1 MKLSEKLA
9 ALEQEESREATDT
22 AAASATPWAGVAKRP
37 RTTNPAHTTNPVRTT
52 STWDATKKKVRE
64 LVLEEVAPRMRGLSP
79 EELAVEV
86 KSALDQSLQRE
97 DVAVTPLERRRFVQE
112 MMSDTLGYGPLDPLL
127 ADETITE
134 VMCNSFDDIWVER
147 EGLIEHTDLSF
158 TDDIQYRAVIDKIVS
173 AVGRRVDEASP
184 MVDARLPDGS
194 RVNAII
200 PPLALHGSVLTIRKF
215 SKDPYNAKDLINFGT
230 WTLDL
235 VTVMEACVRGKL
247 NILVSGGTG
256 TGKTTNLN
264 VLSAFIPEGER
275 IITIE
280 DSAELQLQQPHVVNL
295 ETRPASAEG
304 TGQVSIRELVKNA
317 LRMRPD
323 RIIVGECRAAEALDM
338 LQAMNTGHEGS
349 MTTVHANASRD
360 AISRLETMVLMAGYE
375 LPVRAIREQIASAID
390 LILQVS
396 RMPDGRR
403 VITAVTEVQGM
414 EGDIILL
421 QDIFKYRTLP
431 GVSGGKAS
439 GELVA
444 TGLRPKFL
452 DKLGENSVEVPASA
466 FKAPVGSAPGQVSST
481 SPRGRKVRVPS
492 AREVADRERLR

>member
-1 MKLSEKLA
+1 
-9 ALEQEESREATDT
+9 
-22 AAASATPWAGVAKRP
+22 
-37 RTTNPAHTTNPVRTT
+37 
-52 STWDATKKKVRE
+52 
-64 LVLEEVAPRMRGLSP
+64 
-79 EELAVEV
+79 
-86 KSALDQSLQRE
+86 
-97 DVAVTPLERRRFVQE
+97 
-112 MMSDTLGYGPLDPLL
+112 
-127 ADETITE
+127 
-134 VMCNSFDDIWVER
+134 MCNAYDDIWVER
-147 EGLIEHTDLSF
+147 DGRIEHTDLSF

-215 SKDPYNAKDLINFGT
+215 STDPYTAKDLINFGT

-264 VLSAFIPEGER
+264 VLSAFIPDGER

-280 DSAELQLQQPHVVNL
+280 DSAELQLQQPHVINL

-304 TGQVSIRELVKNA
+304 TGQVSIRDLVKNA

-349 MTTVHANASRD
+349 MTTVHANA
-360 AISRLETMVLMAGYE
+360 
-375 LPVRAIREQIASAID
+375 P
-390 LILQVS
+390 
-396 RMPDGRR
+396 
-403 VITAVTEVQGM
+403 
-414 EGDIILL
+414 
-421 QDIFKYRTLP
+421 
-431 GVSGGKAS
+431 
-439 GELVA
+439 A
-444 TGLRPKFL
+444 T
-452 DKLGENSVEVPASA
+452 
-466 FKAPVGSAPGQVSST
+466 
-481 SPRGRKVRVPS
+481 PS
-492 AREVADRERLR
+492 AASRRWC

>member
-9 ALEQEESREATDT
+9 ALEQEESKEAEAES
-22 AAASATPWAGVAKRP
+22 AAPPGSAPKRT
-37 RTTNPAHTTNPVRTT
+37 RTTTARTRPTT
-52 STWDATKKKVRE
+52 SWDATKKKVRE
-64 LVLEEVAPRMRGLSP
+64 LVLEEVAPKMQGLSA
-79 EELAVEV
+79 EDLAAEV
-86 KSALDQSLQRE
+86 KSALDRILQRE
-97 DVAVTPLERRRFVQE
+97 DVEVTPLERRRFVQE

-127 ADETITE
+127 SDETITE
-134 VMCNSFDDIWVER
+134 VMCNAYDDIWVER
-147 EGLIEHTDLSF
+147 GGRLEQTDLSF
-158 TDDIQYRAVIDKIVS
+158 TDDTQYRAVIDKIVS

-200 PPLALHGSVLTIRKF
+200 PPLALHGAVLTIRKF
-215 SKDPYNAKDLINFGT
+215 SKDPFTAKDLINFGT

-247 NILVSGGTG
+247 NVLVSGGTG

-264 VLSAFIPEGER
+264 VLSGFIPDGER

-280 DSAELQLQQPHVVNL
+280 DSAELQLQQPHVINL

-304 TGQVSIRELVKNA
+304 SGQVSIRDLVKNA

-349 MTTVHANASRD
+349 MTTVHANSSRD
-360 AISRLETMVLMAGYE
+360 AISRLETMVLMAGYD
-375 LPVRAIREQIASAID
+375 LPMRAIREQIASAID

-396 RMPDGRR
+396 RQPDGRR
-403 VITAVTEVQGM
+403 VITAVTEVQGL
-414 EGDIILL
+414 EGDTILL
-421 QDIFKYRTLP
+421 QDIFTYRSLP
-431 GVSGGKAS
+431 GGEGRAA

-452 DKLGENSVEVPASA
+452 DKLQESSVMVPASA
-466 FKAPVGSAPGQVSST
+466 FKAPVSPGRGLPPS
-481 SPRGRKVRVPS
+481 RGRKVRVPS
-492 AREVADRERLR
+492 AREVADREQLR

>member
-9 ALEQEESREATDT
+9 ALEEEESREAAD
-22 AAASATPWAGVAKRP
+22 ATPAPPTAGVQKRP
-37 RTTNPAHTTNPVRTT
+37 RPTGRAKTT

-64 LVLEEVAPRMRGLSP
+64 LVLEDVAPRMQGLTA
-79 EELAVEV
+79 EELAAEV
-86 KSALDQSLQRE
+86 KSSLDKILQRE
-97 DVAVTPLERRRFVQE
+97 DVEVTPLERRRFVQE

-127 ADETITE
+127 ADESITE
-134 VMCNSFDDIWVER
+134 VMCNAYDDIWVER
-147 EGLIEHTDLSF
+147 AGLIERTDLAFS
-158 TDDIQYRAVIDKIVS
+158 DDIQYRAVIDKIVS

-215 SKDPYNAKDLINFGT
+215 SKDPWTAKDLINFGT

-264 VLSAFIPEGER
+264 VLSAFIPDGER

-280 DSAELQLQQPHVVNL
+280 DSAELQLQQPHVINL
-295 ETRPASAEG
+295 ETRPPSAEG
-304 TGQVSIRELVKNA
+304 TGTVSIRDLVKNA

-349 MTTVHANASRD
+349 MTTVHANSARD

-375 LPVRAIREQIASAID
+375 LPVRAIREQIAAAID
-390 LILQVS
+390 VILQVS

-403 VITAVTEVQGM
+403 VITSVTEAQGL
-414 EGDIILL
+414 EGDTILL
-421 QDIFKYRTLP
+421 QDIFTYRQTP
-431 GVSGGKAS
+431 GAGTKAG
-439 GELVA
+439 GELVPS
-444 TGLRPKFL
+444 GLRPKFL
-452 DKLGENSVEVPASA
+452 DKLTELGVEVPASA
-466 FKAPVGSAPGQVSST
+466 FKAPVGAAPGRAPAT
-481 SPRGRKVRVPS
+481 TARGRKVRVPT

>member
-9 ALEQEESREATDT
+9 ALEQEEATRD
-22 AAASATPWAGVAKRP
+22 AATSAATERPATSSAKKPRSPKGKGASP
-37 RTTNPAHTTNPVRTT
+37 
-52 STWDATKKKVRE
+52 WDATKKKVRE
-64 LVLEEVAPRMRGLSP
+64 LVLDEVAPKMGGLTA
-79 EELAVEV
+79 EELAEEV
-86 KSALDQSLQRE
+86 RGALDRILQRE
-97 DVAVTPLERRRFVQE
+97 DVEVTPLERRRFVQE
-112 MMSDTLGYGPLDPLL
+112 VMSDTLGYGPLDPLL
-127 ADETITE
+127 ADDTITE
-134 VMCNSFDDIWVER
+134 VMCNAYDDIWVER
-147 EGLIEHTDLSF
+147 EGRIEHTDLSF
-158 TDDIQYRAVIDKIVS
+158 TDDSQYRAVIDKIVS

-215 SKDPYNAKDLINFGT
+215 SKDPYTAKDLIAFGT
-230 WTLDL
+230 WTVDL

-247 NILVSGGTG
+247 NVLVSGGTG

-264 VLSAFIPEGER
+264 VLSSFIPDGER
-275 IITIE
+275 VITIE
-280 DSAELQLQQPHVVNL
+280 DSAELQLQQPHVINL

-304 TGQVSIRELVKNA
+304 TGAVTIRDLVKNA

-349 MTTVHANASRD
+349 MTTVHANTSRD
-360 AISRLETMVLMAGYE
+360 AISRLETMVLMAGFE

-390 LILQVS
+390 LILQVT

-403 VITAVTEVQGM
+403 VISAVTEVQGM

-421 QDIFKYRTLP
+421 QDIFKYRSVP
-431 GVSGGKAS
+431 GGVGAGS

-452 DKLGENSVEVPASA
+452 DKLAESKVEVPASA
-466 FKAPVGSAPGQVSST
+466 FKAPAGTAPGARQASAGSG
-481 SPRGRKVRVPS
+481 RGRKVRVPN

>member
-9 ALEQEESREATDT
+9 ALEQEESREAAET
-22 AAASATPWAGVAKRP
+22 ASATAAPAAGVTKRARATGRA
-37 RTTNPAHTTNPVRTT
+37 RTP

-64 LVLEEVAPRMRGLSP
+64 LVLEEVAPRMQGLSA
-79 EELAVEV
+79 EELAAEV
-86 KSALDQSLQRE
+86 KSALDQILQRE
-97 DVAVTPLERRRFVQE
+97 DVEVTPLERRRFVQE

-127 ADETITE
+127 ADESITE
-134 VMCNSFDDIWVER
+134 VMCNAYDDIWVER
-147 EGLIEHTDLSF
+147 DGLIERTDLSF
-158 TDDIQYRAVIDKIVS
+158 TDDVQYRSVIDKIVS

-215 SKDPYNAKDLINFGT
+215 SKDPYTAKDLINFGT

-247 NILVSGGTG
+247 NVLVSGGTG

-264 VLSAFIPEGER
+264 VLSGFIPDGER

-280 DSAELQLQQPHVVNL
+280 DSAELQLQQPHVISL

-304 TGQVSIRELVKNA
+304 TGQVSIRDLVKNA

-349 MTTVHANASRD
+349 MTTVHANTSRD

-375 LPVRAIREQIASAID
+375 LPVRAIREQIAAAID

-403 VITAVTEVQGM
+403 VITAVTEVQGL
-414 EGDIILL
+414 EGDTILL
-421 QDIFKYRTLP
+421 QDIFIYRAVP
-431 GVSGGKAS
+431 GAAGKAS

-452 DKLGENSVEVPASA
+452 DKLGESAVEVPASA
-466 FKAPVGSAPGQVSST
+466 FKAPVGAAPGRVAPNAS
-481 SPRGRKVRVPS
+481 RGRKVRVPT

>member
-9 ALEQEESREATDT
+9 ALEQEETSREAEH
-22 AAASATPWAGVAKRP
+22 AANAPAAPTAGVVKR
-37 RTTNPAHTTNPVRTT
+37 RPVKVKGT
-52 STWDATKKKVRE
+52 SPWDATKRKVRE
-64 LVLEEVAPRMRGLSP
+64 LVLEEVAPKMQGLTA
-79 EELAVEV
+79 EELAAEV
-86 KSALDQSLQRE
+86 KSALDQILQRE
-97 DVAVTPLERRRFVQE
+97 DVEVTPLERRRFVQE

-127 ADETITE
+127 ADESITE
-134 VMCNSFDDIWVER
+134 VMCNAYDDIWVER
-147 EGLIEHTDLSF
+147 EGRLEHTDLSF

-215 SKDPYNAKDLINFGT
+215 SKDPYTAKDLINFGT

-264 VLSAFIPEGER
+264 VLSAFIPDGER

-280 DSAELQLQQPHVVNL
+280 DSAELQLQQPHVINL
-295 ETRPASAEG
+295 ETRPMSAEG
-304 TGQVSIRELVKNA
+304 TGQVSIRDLVKNA

-360 AISRLETMVLMAGYE
+360 AISRLETMVLMAGFD

-403 VITAVTEVQGM
+403 VITAVTEVQGL
-414 EGDIILL
+414 EGDMILL

-431 GVSGGKAS
+431 GQAGKMS

-444 TGLRPKFL
+444 TGLRPKFI
-452 DKLGENSVEVPASA
+452 DKLNENNVEVPASA
-466 FKAPVGSAPGQVSST
+466 FKAPAGVAPGARQSAVT
-481 SPRGRKVRVPS
+481 TRGRKVRVPS
-492 AREVADRERLR
+492 QREVADQERLR

>member
-9 ALEQEESREATDT
+9 ALELEESKREAEAPT
-22 AAASATPWAGVAKRP
+22 APTAKPGVAKRARP
-37 RTTNPAHTTNPVRTT
+37 SKARG
-52 STWDATKKKVRE
+52 SSSWDATKKKVRE
-64 LVLEEVAPRMRGLSP
+64 LVLNEVAPKLKGLTAD
-79 EELAVEV
+79 ELAAEV
-86 KSALDQSLQRE
+86 KRALDQILQRE
-97 DVAVTPLERRRFVQE
+97 DVEVTPLERRRFVQE

-134 VMCNSFDDIWVER
+134 VMCNAYDDIWVER
-147 EGLIEHTDLSF
+147 EGRVEHTALSF
-158 TDDIQYRAVIDKIVS
+158 TDDTQYRAVIDKIVS

-200 PPLALHGSVLTIRKF
+200 PPLALHGAVLTIRKF
-215 SKDPYNAKDLINFGT
+215 AKDPYTAKDLINFGT
-230 WTLDL
+230 WTVDL

-247 NILVSGGTG
+247 NVLVSGGTG

-264 VLSAFIPEGER
+264 VLSAFIPDGER
-275 IITIE
+275 VITIE
-280 DSAELQLQQPHVVNL
+280 DSAELQLQQPHVINL
-295 ETRPASAEG
+295 ETRPTSAEG
-304 TGQVSIRELVKNA
+304 TGQVTIRDLVKNA

-349 MTTVHANASRD
+349 MTTVHANTSRD
-360 AISRLETMVLMAGYE
+360 AISRLETMVLMAGFD

-390 LILQVS
+390 VILQVS

-403 VITAVTEVQGM
+403 VITAVTEVQGL
-414 EGDIILL
+414 EGDMILL
-421 QDIFKYRTLP
+421 QDIFKYRSIP
-431 GVSGGKAS
+431 GSTDKQA

-444 TGLRPKFL
+444 TGLRPKFV
-452 DKLGENSVEVPASA
+452 DKLNEHNIDVPAAA
-466 FKAPVGSAPGQVSST
+466 FKAPAGVNPGGRMT
-481 SPRGRKVRVPS
+481 PTGRGRKVQVPS
-492 AREVADRERLR
+492 PRDVADQERLR